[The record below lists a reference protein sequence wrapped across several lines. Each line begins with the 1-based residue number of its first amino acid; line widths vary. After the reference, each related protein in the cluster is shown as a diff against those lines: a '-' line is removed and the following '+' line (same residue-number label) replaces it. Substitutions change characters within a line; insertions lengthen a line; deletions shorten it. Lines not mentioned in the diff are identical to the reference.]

1 MFWQHSPP
9 TLTVLVLLL
18 VEPIAPELIPGD
30 DGWAKCA
37 HGWLRICPP
46 YDRQKS
52 IPKYMPDM

>member
-9 TLTVLVLLL
+9 TLTTFVLLL
-18 VEPIAPELIPGD
+18 VEPSAPDLIPGD
-30 DGWAKCA
+30 DGLAKCA
-37 HGWLRICPP
+37 HGVDRKFPP